1 MHRRAWLRGALA
13 LAAAGSLPRL
23 SESAQTAALET
34 RRQLRFRLTLA
45 NPHARELGPQAL
57 WLYLPARETGTQRLL
72 EVAVTAAHQ
81 LRTDPLGHTLLELSF
96 AQFAPL
102 AQKTIDVTAD
112 VILREAPLDSPLAHR
127 SAWLASERF
136 IETDEPRIRS
146 VAAEL
151 RRPTEWETAQ
161 AVYDWTVRNMT
172 YAGYVADDRG
182 ALQALI
188 EGKGDCTEYA
198 YLAAALAR
206 ACGIPA
212 RMVGGY
218 VTDRNSAPRPQ
229 DYHNWAEL
237 HIGGAWR
244 LLDAQKQN
252 WLAPTQQYVAF
263 RFYRAESINP
273 IGSAH
278 RFKIDGDLEVTL

>member
-1 MHRRAWLRGALA
+1 MDRRAWLRGCLA
-13 LAAAGSLPRL
+13 LAVSGSMPLP
-23 SESAQTAALET
+23 SESAQGPAGEA

-45 NPHARELGPQAL
+45 NPHPRELGPQTL
-57 WLYLPARETGTQRLL
+57 WLYLPARETATQRLL
-72 EVAVTAAHQ
+72 DVAVTAVHR
-81 LRTDPLGHTLLELSF
+81 LRADPLGHTLLELKF

-102 AQKTIDVTAD
+102 AQRTVDVTAD
-112 VILREAPLDSPLAHR
+112 VILRESPQDSPLADR
-127 SAWLASERF
+127 GAWLASERF
-136 IETDEPRIRS
+136 IEADEPRIRS
-146 VAAEL
+146 VAAGL
-151 RRPTEWETAQ
+151 RRPTEWETAK

-188 EGKGDCTEYA
+188 ERKGDCTEYA
-198 YLAAALAR
+198 YLAVALAR

-218 VTDRNSAPRPQ
+218 VTDRNTAPRPE

-237 HIGGAWR
+237 HISGAWR

-252 WLAPTQQYVAF
+252 WIAPTEHYVAF

-273 IGSAH
+273 LGSAH
-278 RFKIDGDLEVTL
+278 RFKIDGDLAVRL